1 MPPSSKPNVP
11 ICGASLS
18 ASADC
23 GVGIIC
29 SLDCPAHAA
38 RMEVDRISVIIFVT
52 AGLDR
57 KHIILKCLKRGK
69 HKVNLL
75 ICSTRADITDEQS
88 RDAVSLKKD
97 MRMTSQEK
105 YSRVAR
111 WLHWIIAVLVIAG
124 LALGLLH
131 ERLENVLP
139 SAIPRSEEHT
149 SELQSLMRISYAVFC
164 LKKKKANKIQNQLK
178 KAIAH
183 AINNRKK

>member
-1 MPPSSKPNVP
+1 MRISDWSSDV
-11 ICGASLS
+11 
-18 ASADC
+18 
-23 GVGIIC
+23 C
-29 SLDCPAHAA
+29 SSDL
-38 RMEVDRISVIIFVT
+38 EVDRISVIIFVT

-139 SAIPRSEEHT
+139 SAILIHKSIGFRSEAHT
-149 SELQSLMRISYAVFC
+149 SDLQSIIRRS
-164 LKKKKANKIQNQLK
+164 
-178 KAIAH
+178 
-183 AINNRKK
+183 